1 MKYTSNVTMF
11 GWSRDAV
18 NCHCR
23 STSSAV
29 WPVIHILLRACRI
42 KRSLPSVRPSSM
54 TVRNTSRFQNISFR
68 FQLKFSSLI
77 RYSGWSQ
84 IVHVTYAACHL
95 FFSAD
100 YNCRYAVLRWTKR
113 RSRSRRSGLSGCH
126 TASNL
131 SPHSFMKAT
140 RDIDITIPSR
150 LSVHL
155 SVRLSVIFRYS
166 KRLNVSSKFF
176 HYR

>member
-18 NCHCR
+18 NCHWR

-95 FFSAD
+95 FLALTITAD
-100 YNCRYAVLRWTKR
+100 TLFFDEPSGARGVVDRGCQAVTLQVTFLRI
-113 RSRSRRSGLSGCH
+113 
-126 TASNL
+126 
-131 SPHSFMKAT
+131 HSW
-140 RDIDITIPSR
+140 RQR
-150 LSVHL
+150 
-155 SVRLSVIFRYS
+155 VI
-166 KRLNVSSKFF
+166 LI
-176 HYR
+176 